1 MKKLFAVF
9 ALAIAVMFVTS
20 INASAV
26 KDFEMIGTITEI
38 QYARFEGDCLVEV
51 CLIVDV
57 GQTVAEYWPIQ
68 IDCDDNGMC
77 GVLNQ
82 EEMCSH
88 NTNLI
93 LKHMIAGDWAYD
105 AMQIILDIT
114 MRRNFTAA
122 IVGFQ
127 YGDREDCQECPWC
140 QNTDFNGTP

>member
-9 ALAIAVMFVTS
+9 ALVVAVMFVTTF
-20 INASAV
+20 NASAS
-26 KDFEMIGTITEI
+26 KDFEMIGTIYEI
-38 QYARFEGDCLVEV
+38 EYVRFEGDCIAEI

-57 GQTVAEYWPIQ
+57 GQTVQELWPIQ
-68 IDCDDNGMC
+68 IDCDDTGMC

-93 LKHMIAGDWAYD
+93 LKHMIAGDWSLD
-105 AMQIILDIT
+105 AMDIILDIT
-114 MRRNFTAA
+114 MRGNFTAR

-127 YGDREDCQECPWC
+127 YGDADDCTECPWC
-140 QNTDFNGTP
+140 QNTDFGP